1 MGGDATVRELCNLAK
16 DHGAKNLARTL
27 GFDRCFAVSNLGRS
41 GGLGMFWKNNISFTI
56 LPYSQYPI
64 DAVLSEVGKD
74 PWRVTGVSREAETSE
89 QFKTWDMLKF
99 IRSSSPLPCV
109 CLGDFN
115 KVLYQHEHV
124 GVQERSLAQIAGFC

>member
-1 MGGDATVRELCNLAK
+1 
-16 DHGAKNLARTL
+16 
-27 GFDRCFAVSNLGRS
+27 
-41 GGLGMFWKNNISFTI
+41 MFWKNNISFTI

-109 CLGDFN
+109 CLGNFN
-115 KVLYQHEHV
+115 EVLYQHEHV
-124 GVQERSLAQIAGFC
+124 GVQERSLAQIAGFCEAIDVCGLHDLGYIGPNWTYEKKVVGVSYCRVRLDWALASP